1 MRGGG
6 PIKNRLI
13 VILLAAALVLSPGCT
28 SMLNRER
35 TSVESHNQFSDTG
48 SDASVLRAE
57 NYQGLVNAVLYLVS
71 QGAEEGII
79 RLYNYTGDVDTDLN
93 GACLEVAKEDPLGA
107 YAVDY
112 IKSNYTR
119 IVSYYE
125 ATVEISYRRTTEQ
138 IKSVVSVTG
147 SSAIKD
153 ELSRALSVFS
163 PQVVLRINYFTEDES
178 YITGLINQ
186 TYYNTPESAFSLP
199 QVTISLYPDSGTQR
213 IVEID
218 LSYPGGDAESLLAK
232 QAKLLAAADKLIAQV
247 NDIPPTKQSQAL
259 FSLLR
264 KETRYTLSDEAIL
277 NTTYA
282 ALLGGKAD
290 SEGMALALQLL
301 YARSGI
307 DSVIVRGT
315 LDGELHFWNIV
326 KTLDGMRHADATRTD
341 GFSLTDSAMN
351 KAGYSWD
358 TSAYPACQEQTA
370 ISENIT

>member
-1 MRGGG
+1 
-6 PIKNRLI
+6 
-13 VILLAAALVLSPGCT
+13 
-28 SMLNRER
+28 MLNREL
-35 TSVESHNQFSDTG
+35 TSVEPHNQFPDAD
-48 SDASVLRAE
+48 SDASTLRAE

-71 QGAEEGII
+71 QGAEEGVI

-93 GACLEVAKEDPLGA
+93 DACLEVAKEDPLGA

-125 ATVEISYRRTTEQ
+125 ATVEISYRRTAEQ

-178 YITGLINQ
+178 YIAGLITQ

-199 QVTISLYPDSGTQR
+199 QITVSLYPDSGTQR

-218 LSYPGGDAESLLAK
+218 LSYPGGDVEELLSK
-232 QAKLLAAADKLIAQV
+232 QAKLLAAADSLIAQTR
-247 NDIPPTKQSQAL
+247 DIPASQKPQAL
-259 FSLLR
+259 FSLLQE
-264 KETRYTLSDEAIL
+264 ETRYAFSDSGVL

-301 YARSGI
+301 YARSNI
-307 DSVIVRGT
+307 DSVVVRGT
-315 LDGELHFWNIV
+315 LDGAAHFWNIV
-326 KTLDGMRHADATRTD
+326 RTPDGMRHADASRAD
-341 GFSLTDSAMN
+341 GFSITDNAMS
-351 KAGYSWD
+351 KAGYGWD
-358 TSAYPACQEQTA
+358 TEAYPACPDQTA
-370 ISENIT
+370 STENIT